1 MAPQTAHIPARA
13 GRAHLTC
20 FIHYIVCPLFG
31 VIYFCLTKKKKIK
44 IKIKKNKKKLKLKKN
59 KNKKTN
65 NYKPRANALSNYI
78 RTRKRYSVGL
88 ADSAARGIVAS

>member
-31 VIYFCLTKKKKIK
+31 VIYFCLTV
-44 IKIKKNKKKLKLKKN
+44 L
-59 KNKKTN
+59 
-65 NYKPRANALSNYI
+65 YI
-78 RTRKRYSVGL
+78 FIIAVRTTWYVVVRSTQYVVVRSTQYVVVG
-88 ADSAARGIVAS
+88 STQYVVVRGST